1 MLNRLPVRVRLAL
14 SSALVIAL
22 LLAVGGWILH
32 FSVARGLDREIGRTL
47 DARLADVQH
56 LVAQEGTPSDL
67 GGGDGATFAQVVDQA
82 GATVA
87 TTGVDLASLLTDD
100 ELARAATRRVAVAR
114 RALPGGDDAAVRI
127 LAAPAG
133 PGDRGD
139 RVLVGERLHEHD
151 EALRNLKALL
161 AIGGSIGLVL
171 ASLAAYGLATA
182 AFRPVEAM
190 RRRAARISGNEPG
203 ARLPLGP
210 ADDELRS
217 LGETLNEMLERIDDA
232 MAHERAFVANAS
244 HELRSPLAIIKG
256 ELELALRPGRS
267 PDELRAAISSAAE
280 ETDRVVQLA
289 EDLLVIARLDR
300 GKLPVRPEPISARAL
315 LEDVRTRFAGRVA
328 QAGRELRVEPAPS
341 MTLGVDRLR
350 VEQAI
355 GNLVEN
361 ALRHGAGPIVL
372 SAEPAGQ
379 MVELHVRDS
388 GPGFPAEFAA
398 GAFER
403 FSRADPGRGRGGAG
417 LGLSIVDAIA
427 RAHGGAAGLRT
438 GDGTDVW
445 IALPML
451 VAPPGVTPEG

>member
-1 MLNRLPVRVRLAL
+1 VLNRLPVRVRLAL

-32 FSVARGLDREIGRTL
+32 FSVARGLDGEIGRTL

-56 LVAQEGTPSDL
+56 LIAQEGTPSDL
-67 GGGDGATFAQVVDQA
+67 GGRDGATIAQVVDET

-87 TTGVDLASLLTDD
+87 ATGVDLASLLTSD

-114 RALPGGDDAAVRI
+114 RALPTGDDAAVRI
-127 LAAPAG
+127 LAAPGG
-133 PGDRGD
+133 PGDRRY
-139 RVLVGERLHEHD
+139 RVLVGERLHERD

-161 AIGGSIGLVL
+161 AIGGSIGLIL

-217 LGETLNEMLERIDDA
+217 LGETLNEMLERIDGA
-232 MAHERAFVANAS
+232 MARERAFVANAS

-267 PDELRAAISSAAE
+267 PDELRAAICSAAE

-289 EDLLVIARLDR
+289 EDLLVIARLDQ
-300 GKLPVRPEPISARAL
+300 GKLPVRPEPISAGAL
-315 LEDVRTRFAGRVA
+315 LEDVRTRFTGRIA
-328 QAGRELRVEPAPS
+328 QAGRELRVEPS
-341 MTLGVDRLR
+341 RSVTLDVDRLR

-372 SAEPAGQ
+372 SAEPAGE
-379 MVELHVRDS
+379 MVELHVRDG
-388 GPGFPAEFAA
+388 GPGFPPEFAA
-398 GAFER
+398 DAFER

-427 RAHGGAAGLRT
+427 RAHGGTAGLRT
-438 GDGTDVW
+438 GDGADVW
-445 IALPML
+445 IALPRF
-451 VAPPGVTPEG
+451 VAAPGVHPQA

>member
-1 MLNRLPVRVRLAL
+1 M
-14 SSALVIAL
+14 
-22 LLAVGGWILH
+22 
-32 FSVARGLDREIGRTL
+32 
-47 DARLADVQH
+47 
-56 LVAQEGTPSDL
+56 
-67 GGGDGATFAQVVDQA
+67 
-82 GATVA
+82 
-87 TTGVDLASLLTDD
+87 
-100 ELARAATRRVAVAR
+100 
-114 RALPGGDDAAVRI
+114 
-127 LAAPAG
+127 
-133 PGDRGD
+133 
-139 RVLVGERLHEHD
+139 LVGERLHERD

-161 AIGGSIGLVL
+161 AIGGSIGLIL

-190 RRRAARISGNEPG
+190 RRHAARISGHEPG

-217 LGETLNEMLERIDDA
+217 LGETLNEMLERIDGA

-267 PDELRAAISSAAE
+267 PDELRAAIRSAAE

-289 EDLLVIARLDR
+289 EDLLVIARLDQ
-300 GKLPVRPEPISARAL
+300 GKLPVRPEPISAGAL
-315 LEDVRTRFAGRVA
+315 LEDVRTRFTGRIA
-328 QAGRELRVEPAPS
+328 QAGRELRVEPS
-341 MTLGVDRLR
+341 RSVTLDVDRLR

-372 SAEPAGQ
+372 SAEPAGE

-388 GPGFPAEFAA
+388 GPGFPPEFAA
-398 GAFER
+398 DAFER
-403 FSRADPGRGRGGAG
+403 FSRADPGRGRGGSG

-427 RAHGGAAGLRT
+427 RAHGGTAGLRT
-438 GDGTDVW
+438 GDGADVW
-445 IALPML
+445 IALPRFAA
-451 VAPPGVTPEG
+451 APGAHPEG